1 MLWNKNK
8 LFCDINPFC
17 FAISLKKEIIKRH
30 IRNFL
35 SKDKIA
41 VARSDKKLTYVISD
55 HISNMIKRAPGVDLT
70 LQQNKAVN
78 IKLACE
84 RINGIVIE
92 PGEVFSFWKTVGKTT
107 KKKGYL
113 DGRIIQ
119 NNKIIPGMGGGLCN
133 LGNTIHLLI
142 LHSPLDVVEFHKHSD
157 ALAPDEGKRV
167 PFSSGTSISY
177 NNLDYRF
184 KNNTDA
190 SFQLCTWCDGE
201 ELHAELRSVC
211 APLYSYELVE
221 ENHRFEKED
230 NGKYYRKSMIYRN
243 ITDISTGKLIKK
255 ELILNNRSEVMYDYS
270 LIPKDLIKL

>member
-1 MLWNKNK
+1 MLWYKNR

-30 IRNFL
+30 LKDLF

-41 VARSDKKLTYVISD
+41 KIHLNDNLTYVISE
-55 HISNMIKRAPGVDLT
+55 HRSNMIKRAPGVDLD
-70 LQQNKAVN
+70 LQLNKAVN

-84 RINGIVIE
+84 KINGILIH
-92 PGEVFSFWKTVGKTT
+92 PGETFSFWKTVGKTT
-107 KKKGYL
+107 KRKGYL
-113 DGRIIQ
+113 EGRIIR

-133 LGNTIHLLI
+133 LGNTLHLLI

-167 PFSSGTSISY
+167 PFASGTSISY

-184 KNNTDA
+184 KNNTTEV
-190 SFQLCTWCDGE
+190 FQLCVRCEGE
-201 ELHAELRSVC
+201 TLYAELRSASMC
-211 APLYSYELVE
+211 PYRYELFE
-221 ENHRFEKED
+221 EDHRFEKEN

-243 ITDISTGKLIKK
+243 IFNRATGELVKK
-255 ELILNNRSEVMYDYS
+255 ELILNNRSEVMYDYD
-270 LIPKDLIKL
+270 LIPTELIRS